1 MRKTDKFVKY
11 SLIAF
16 GVLIAVGLL
25 ANLIWG

>member
-11 SLIAF
+11 ALIAF